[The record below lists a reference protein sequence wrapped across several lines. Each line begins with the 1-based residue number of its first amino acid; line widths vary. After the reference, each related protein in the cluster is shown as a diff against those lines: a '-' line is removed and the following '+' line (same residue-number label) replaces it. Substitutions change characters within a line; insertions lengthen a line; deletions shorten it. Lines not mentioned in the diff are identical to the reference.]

1 MSYQSCEQVE
11 SDWLTSVL
19 KAKGALEQGQV
30 TQISCDDESYN
41 KGFVSNIAR
50 LTLDYS
56 EDAAGMLPK
65 QLFLKMSQPGVHV
78 EYLNAGRH
86 EIEFYRA
93 MMRYA
98 HQIPIATCYDAQ
110 YNEKR
115 GASHLIM
122 TDLSDTHFQRPL
134 PIPPSNRHCE
144 MIVDSLARLHAF
156 WWMHPELGS
165 TLGERL
171 TKEQAANSL
180 QRLEAT
186 LPQFFDYLGDALL
199 PAQRARYE
207 QVLGST
213 FMSRR
218 TERLCDME
226 QVTLIHGD
234 AHTGNLML
242 PHDTEQGQVV
252 LIDWHLWQIDLAA
265 IDLAFL
271 MALHWNTTRRAAL
284 EMRLLRRY
292 HEQLNAQG
300 VNYAWEALWQDYRE
314 AVVIM
319 MLIPIGQFRRN
330 SPPGVIWF
338 GLQDSLAAFEDLHC
352 AEILD

>member
-1 MSYQSCEQVE
+1 MIIQSGEQIE
-11 SDWLTSVL
+11 PGWLSSAL
-19 KAKGALEQGQV
+19 KAKGALEQGEV
-30 TQISCDDESYN
+30 TQIKCDAESFN

-50 LTLDYS
+50 LMVEYS
-56 EDAAGMLPK
+56 DDAVGALPR
-65 QLFLKMSQPGVHV
+65 QLFLKMSKPGIHV

-86 EIEFYRA
+86 EIEFYQA
-93 MMRYA
+93 MARYA
-98 HQIPIATCYDAQ
+98 HQVPLAACYDAQ
-110 YNEKR
+110 YDAATGE
-115 GASHLIM
+115 SHLIM
-122 TDLSDTHFQRPL
+122 ADLSETHFQRPQ

-156 WWMHPELGS
+156 WWAHPELGS

-171 TKEQAANSL
+171 SAEQAANSL
-180 QRLEAT
+180 QRLEGT

-207 QVLGST
+207 QVLSSS
-213 FMSRR
+213 FMRRR
-218 TERLCDME
+218 TERLQNLE

-242 PHDTEQGQVV
+242 PHDTEQGEVV
-252 LIDWHLWQIDLAA
+252 LIDWHLWQIDTAA

-271 MALHWNTTRRAAL
+271 MALHWNPVRRAAL
-284 EMRLLRRY
+284 EAHLLRHY
-292 HEQLNAQG
+292 HAQLNANG
-300 VNYAWEALWQDYRE
+300 VDYSWEALWRDYRE

-338 GLQDSLAAFEDLHC
+338 GLQDSLAAFEDLNC
-352 AEILD
+352 VEILD